1 MQSCSARSHPF
12 SGRLSAEGS
21 RGRLVMLLLMICAV
35 VSASASAQSAA
46 PETAVTLRPGDVI
59 RIAIWREEDLS
70 GDFPVDEQG
79 RVVLPLIGE
88 QKVTDVPLSDIRDF
102 LLEQYRSELRNPSIM
117 ITPLRRINIL
127 GEVNKPG
134 LYEVDPTISLAGAV
148 GLAGGATSVGDLN
161 RIRILRDGEVFKEG
175 VAAGSTVNSA
185 DVRSGDQIVVQQR
198 SWFARNSTFVV
209 SLLLS
214 ATSILITVVR

>member
-1 MQSCSARSHPF
+1 
-12 SGRLSAEGS
+12 
-21 RGRLVMLLLMICAV
+21 MLLLMICAV

-148 GLAGGATSVGDLN
+148 GLAGGATPVGDLN